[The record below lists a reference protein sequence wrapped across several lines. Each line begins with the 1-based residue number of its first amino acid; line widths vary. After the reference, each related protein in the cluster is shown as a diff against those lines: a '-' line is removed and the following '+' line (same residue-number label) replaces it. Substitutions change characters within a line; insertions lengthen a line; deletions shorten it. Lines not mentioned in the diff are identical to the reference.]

1 MNSKKLW
8 IVALFLIALLS
19 AGCADD
25 VPGSPIKSNPDTK
38 TVDNTQPGTGTTVQ
52 EKMQITVYY
61 ATKDARYLVPEV
73 HEVPK
78 NSHPAQTSME
88 LLAVAPQN
96 ASLTGVFPSG
106 TKVRGISVK
115 DHVAYVD
122 FNEAIIKN
130 NIGGSASESLL
141 VGAIVNTLTE
151 FSDIHKVQILVE
163 GKKVE
168 TLTGHMDVSEPLSRS
183 EKIIKK

>member
-1 MNSKKLW
+1 MRLKQLSLL
-8 IVALFLIALLS
+8 ALLLIALLV
-19 AGCADD
+19 AGCSGN
-25 VPGSPIKSNPDTK
+25 VPASGMPTNDPVK
-38 TVDNTQPGTGTTVQ
+38 TVDQQPVTGNQ
-52 EKMQITVYY
+52 AQDKMKVTVYY
-61 ATKDARYLVPEV
+61 ATKDAMHLVAEV

-78 NSHPAQTSME
+78 NTHPAQTALE
-88 LLAVAPQN
+88 LLTAAPSSSDLVPVMPQ
-96 ASLTGVFPSG
+96 G
-106 TKVRGISVK
+106 TKIRGISVK
-115 DHVAYVD
+115 DHVAFVD
-122 FNEAIIKN
+122 FSNAIIKN
-130 NIGGSASESLL
+130 NPGGSATETLI

>member
-1 MNSKKLW
+1 MRLKQLSLL
-8 IVALFLIALLS
+8 ALLLIALLV
-19 AGCADD
+19 AGCNGN
-25 VPGSPIKSNPDTK
+25 VPASGMSANDPVK
-38 TVDNTQPGTGTTVQ
+38 TVDKQPVAAGTQVQ
-52 EKMQITVYY
+52 DNMKITAYY
-61 ATKDARYLVPEV
+61 AAKDAMHLVAEV

-78 NSHPAQTSME
+78 NSHPAQTALE
-88 LLAVAPQN
+88 LLSAVPRSGDLVPVMPQ
-96 ASLTGVFPSG
+96 G

-115 DHVAYVD
+115 DHIAFVD
-122 FNEAIIKN
+122 FSDAIIKN
-130 NIGGSASESLL
+130 NPGGSTTETLI

-168 TLTGHMDVSEPLSRS
+168 TLTGHVDVGEPLSRS